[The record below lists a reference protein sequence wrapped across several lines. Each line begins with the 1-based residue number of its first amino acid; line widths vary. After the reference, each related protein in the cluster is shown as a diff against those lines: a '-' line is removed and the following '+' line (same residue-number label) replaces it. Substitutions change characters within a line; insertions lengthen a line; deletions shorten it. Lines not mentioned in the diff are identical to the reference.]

1 MSAPQSTTDN
11 SPAWVPYEPTDAAP
25 WNLQRAGHLHRRAAF
40 AAPWAILQRD
50 LADGPQLAVDRLLHG
65 ETQTPDASSAAFDA
79 MARTIGDAATASGSA
94 ERLKAWWLYRMLM
107 SPDPLGERLTL
118 MWHNHFATSN
128 RKVQNLLIMRE
139 QNDLLRTHA
148 RVPFG
153 QLLAAVVKDPA
164 MLLWLD
170 ADSNRSGHAN
180 ENLAR
185 ETMELFT
192 LGVGNYSEDDVR
204 EAARALT
211 GWTIVGNRFG
221 TADAR
226 HDSGEKVVL
235 GRHGPLTGDD
245 FLKATIEHPATA
257 RRLAW
262 RICQTFMGE
271 GAVDPQSLTQLADGL
286 QSHGLDVAWGVET
299 VLRSK
304 LFFSAENLRN
314 RVAGPVEY
322 VVGAVRALE
331 LTDPPPSTLLLAE
344 WVARIGQDLF
354 YPPNVGGWNEG
365 RAWLSS
371 RSIVARANFAD
382 ALVAG
387 ELWSPTRIHPIE
399 ELPARHGKAADVSES
414 VAWLAGLLWGD
425 PSASAVREVVEA
437 TQAAKSTRPISFA
450 TARLMARPEYQL
462 E

>member
-1 MSAPQSTTDN
+1 MPALQTTFAAG
-11 SPAWVPYEPTDAAP
+11 PAWVPYEPSDAAP
-25 WNLQRAGHLHRRAAF
+25 WNLQRACHLHRRAAF
-40 AAPWAILQRD
+40 AAPWDQLQRD
-50 LADGPQLAVDRLLHG
+50 LADGPQPAVDRLLHG
-65 ETQTPDASSAAFDA
+65 QSSPDFEF
-79 MARTIGDAATASGSA
+79 MAQTIGDAATASGSA
-94 ERLKAWWLYRMLM
+94 ERLKAWWLFRLLM

-128 RKVQNLLIMRE
+128 RKVQNLVSMRE
-139 QNDLLRTHA
+139 QNDLFRAHA
-148 RVPFG
+148 RAPFG
-153 QLLAAVVKDPA
+153 QLLEVVLKDPA
-164 MLLWLD
+164 MLVWLD
-170 ADSNRSGHAN
+170 ADSNRRGHPN

-211 GWTIVGNRFG
+211 GWTIVGNHFAV
-221 TADAR
+221 ADAR

-235 GRHGPLTGDD
+235 GHRGPLTGDD
-245 FLKATIEHPATA
+245 FIKLLLEHPATP

-271 GAVDPQSLTQLADGL
+271 GVVDPQSLSQLADGL
-286 QSHGLDVAWGVET
+286 AAHGLDVAWAVET

-304 LFFSAENLRN
+304 LFFSAENLRT

-322 VVGAVRALE
+322 VVGALRALE

-344 WVARIGQDLF
+344 WVARMGQDLF

-371 RSIVARANFAD
+371 RAIVARANFAD

-387 ELWSPTRIHPIE
+387 ELWSPTRAGSVE
-399 ELPARHGKAADVSES
+399 ELPPRRGNAVDLHQS

-425 PSASAVREVVEA
+425 PAAAAVREVVEA
-437 TQAAKSTRPISFA
+437 TQSAKSTRPISFA
-450 TARLMARPEYQL
+450 SARLMARPEYQL